1 VRADDQT
8 DGPSVKGGH
17 CLRGA
22 VLSIFFALLLAG
34 AEVHA
39 GDPARRVLILSSYNY
54 TFPASTQVIDGM
66 QKRLRERAPK
76 EIAVDAEFLDLVRV
90 ADPEHEQRTADFL
103 KEKYARIPPD
113 VVIVVGSPALR
124 FTMKYRDVIAPQIP
138 IVFSGISWASYASA
152 QPPPDVT
159 GMIVE
164 LNLDRTLDLA
174 GQLQPNARR
183 LFVIAGDSPGED
195 RRWQEI
201 ARRTI
206 EKHERKFETTYLFG
220 LPLDAL
226 TAAVSRVPRDAI
238 VIVLSVFVDGAGKTF
253 VPRDVAKTIAGAS
266 PAPVYGPYDT
276 YVGNGIVGGFVE
288 TFESLGAATA
298 DLVLEISAGKDPAT
312 LPPRVNPQTIRVDA
326 RVLDRF
332 GLKQSN
338 LPPDSVVLFHEP
350 TLWEQHRILIS
361 AIAIVIALQSMAL
374 AGLLFQRRRRRQAE
388 TSLRESEER
397 MTFTAASVN
406 AGLWQFDRS
415 TDELWA
421 TEHCRSMFGLAK
433 DIPLTRET
441 FIAAVHPEDRRVA
454 VGTLRGALKGQAAL
468 TDVRVVRPDGE
479 VRWIR
484 VRVRSHLD
492 EGTPNQL
499 SGLFVDITDQKA
511 AETEAELQH
520 QEVTHLMRVSVMGE
534 LSGAIAHEV
543 NQPLTAILTNAQSAL
558 YLLDQDSLNRVEM
571 RNTLLDIVSED
582 KRADEVVQRLR
593 GLLKKGESRSEAVD
607 LNELVDSTTAL
618 LRNELIRRQVVV
630 ETDLAANL
638 PVAFGDS
645 VQLQQVLLN
654 LVVNAMDAMSTTP
667 VPQRRIVIRTLQTP
681 AGDIQVLIK
690 DHGAG
695 INMANGKQA
704 FVPFY
709 TTKEHGLGLGL
720 SICSTIIRKHGG
732 TINLR
737 NDDTGGA
744 VAEFSLPARVMMMA
758 AQ

>member
-1 VRADDQT
+1 
-8 DGPSVKGGH
+8 
-17 CLRGA
+17 
-22 VLSIFFALLLAG
+22 
-34 AEVHA
+34 
-39 GDPARRVLILSSYNY
+39 
-54 TFPASTQVIDGM
+54 
-66 QKRLRERAPK
+66 
-76 EIAVDAEFLDLVRV
+76 
-90 ADPEHEQRTADFL
+90 
-103 KEKYARIPPD
+103 
-113 VVIVVGSPALR
+113 
-124 FTMKYRDVIAPQIP
+124 MKYRDVIAPQIP

-361 AIAIVIALQSMAL
+361 AIALVIALQSMAL

-511 AETEAELQH
+511 AETEAELQR

-543 NQPLTAILTNAQSAL
+543 NQPLTAILTN
-558 YLLDQDSLNRVEM
+558 
-571 RNTLLDIVSED
+571 
-582 KRADEVVQRLR
+582 
-593 GLLKKGESRSEAVD
+593 D
-607 LNELVDSTTAL
+607 LNALVDSTTAL
-618 LRNELIRRQVVV
+618 LRNELIRRQVMV

-638 PVAFGDS
+638 PVVFGDS

-654 LVVNAMDAMSTTP
+654 LAVNAMDAMSTTP
-667 VPQRRIVIRTLQTP
+667 VPQRRVMIRTLQTP

-690 DHGAG
+690 DYGPG
-695 INMANGKQA
+695 IKMANGKQA
-704 FVPFY
+704 FVPFF
-709 TTKEHGLGLGL
+709 TTKDHGLGLGL

-732 TINLR
+732 TIKLT
-737 NDDTGGA
+737 NDDTRGA

>member
-1 VRADDQT
+1 
-8 DGPSVKGGH
+8 
-17 CLRGA
+17 
-22 VLSIFFALLLAG
+22 
-34 AEVHA
+34 
-39 GDPARRVLILSSYNY
+39 
-54 TFPASTQVIDGM
+54 
-66 QKRLRERAPK
+66 
-76 EIAVDAEFLDLVRV
+76 
-90 ADPEHEQRTADFL
+90 
-103 KEKYARIPPD
+103 
-113 VVIVVGSPALR
+113 
-124 FTMKYRDVIAPQIP
+124 
-138 IVFSGISWASYASA
+138 
-152 QPPPDVT
+152 
-159 GMIVE
+159 
-164 LNLDRTLDLA
+164 
-174 GQLQPNARR
+174 
-183 LFVIAGDSPGED
+183 
-195 RRWQEI
+195 
-201 ARRTI
+201 
-206 EKHERKFETTYLFG
+206 
-220 LPLDAL
+220 
-226 TAAVSRVPRDAI
+226 
-238 VIVLSVFVDGAGKTF
+238 
-253 VPRDVAKTIAGAS
+253 
-266 PAPVYGPYDT
+266 
-276 YVGNGIVGGFVE
+276 
-288 TFESLGAATA
+288 
-298 DLVLEISAGKDPAT
+298 
-312 LPPRVNPQTIRVDA
+312 
-326 RVLDRF
+326 
-332 GLKQSN
+332 
-338 LPPDSVVLFHEP
+338 
-350 TLWEQHRILIS
+350 
-361 AIAIVIALQSMAL
+361 
-374 AGLLFQRRRRRQAE
+374 
-388 TSLRESEER
+388 
-397 MTFTAASVN
+397 
-406 AGLWQFDRS
+406 
-415 TDELWA
+415 
-421 TEHCRSMFGLAK
+421 
-433 DIPLTRET
+433 
-441 FIAAVHPEDRRVA
+441 
-454 VGTLRGALKGQAAL
+454 
-468 TDVRVVRPDGE
+468 
-479 VRWIR
+479 
-484 VRVRSHLD
+484 
-492 EGTPNQL
+492 
-499 SGLFVDITDQKA
+499 
-511 AETEAELQH
+511 
-520 QEVTHLMRVSVMGE
+520 MRVSVMGE